1 MNSDRDLY
9 DDLADD
15 YDDYDDDYGPPPRRS
30 RRKLWLIIAAAAI
43 VVVVGLGFGAAQALG
58 YGFYSD
64 YSGDG
69 TGDLLFQVN
78 SGDTVRDMATNMEQ
92 AGIVAS
98 ANAFVQAA
106 RHSSK
111 VAAVQPG
118 YYVLEAKMSAASAV
132 AKLTKSSSR
141 VGELQIQAGWQLD
154 DTTATSGK
162 VTKGILSHI
171 AASTCATLNGKS
183 TCLSVPDLENT
194 IENTDPAA
202 LGVPT
207 WAVSAVSS
215 ADPKHRLEGLI
226 LPGVYQLKPGE
237 TAVETIKRLLAQSD
251 AQLEQAGLPSST
263 QQNSGFSTYQI
274 LTMASIIERESGTNA
289 DMPKIARVLYNRL
302 AQPMDLQLDSTVD
315 YALDRPMIAT
325 SPSER
330 PGAGAYDTYDNP
342 GLPPTPISSP
352 SVSAIQAAM
361 NPVPGTWLFFV
372 VCQKNLSSC
381 FADTF
386 AEHQQNVTL
395 AHNNGVF

>member
-1 MNSDRDLY
+1 MSGGLDVFDDLSDSDRE
-9 DDLADD
+9 
-15 YDDYDDDYGPPPRRS
+15 PPRR
-30 RRKLWLIIAAAAI
+30 RRKKLWLILVIAA
-43 VVVVGLGFGAAQALG
+43 VVVVAGGGFGAAQALG

-69 TGDLLFQVN
+69 SGDLLFQVN
-78 SGDTVRDMATNMEQ
+78 SGDTVRDMASNMQQ

-98 ANAFVQAA
+98 ANGFVKQA

-118 YYVLEAKMSAASAV
+118 YYVLDGKMSAASAV
-132 AKLTKSSSR
+132 AKLTKSGSR
-141 VGELQIQAGWQLD
+141 VGELQIQPGWQLD

-171 AASTCATLNGKS
+171 AEATCATLNGKS
-183 TCLSVPDLENT
+183 TCLSVQDLQNA
-194 IENTDPAA
+194 IQNTDPAA

-207 WAVSAVSS
+207 WAVAALSNV
-215 ADPKHRLEGLI
+215 DPKHRLEGLV
-226 LPGVYQLKPGE
+226 LPGIYQLKPGE
-237 TAVETIKRLLAQSD
+237 TAVETMKRLLGQSEAALQED
-251 AQLEQAGLPSST
+251 GLPSAI

-274 LTMASIIERESGTNA
+274 LTMASIIEREAGTQA

-302 AQPMDLQLDSTVD
+302 ALPMNLQLDSTVD

-330 PGAGAYDTYDNP
+330 PGAGAYDTYDDP

-352 SVSAIQAAM
+352 SADAIEAAIS
-361 NPVPGTWLFFV
+361 PTPGPWLFFV
-372 VCQKNLSSC
+372 VCQKDLSSC
-381 FADTF
+381 FATDF
-386 AEHQQNVTL
+386 AQHQANVQI

>member
-1 MNSDRDLY
+1 MNSEHDLY

-15 YDDYDDDYGPPPRRS
+15 YDDEDYGPPPRRN
-30 RRKLWLIIAAAAI
+30 RRKLWLIIAAAAL
-43 VVVVGLGFGAAQALG
+43 VVVVGIGFGAAQALG

-64 YSGDG
+64 YDGDGSGDV
-69 TGDLLFQVN
+69 LFQVN
-78 SGDTVRDMATNMEQ
+78 SGDTVRDMAANMAQ

-98 ANAFVQAA
+98 ADAFVKAA
-106 RHSSK
+106 RSSAK
-111 VAAVQPG
+111 VANVQPG
-118 YYVLEAKMSAASAV
+118 YYVLENKMSAASAV
-132 AKLTKSSSR
+132 AKLVRSTSR
-141 VGELQIQAGWQLD
+141 VGELQIQSGWQLD
-154 DTTATSGK
+154 DTTSASGK
-162 VTKGILSHI
+162 VNKGILAHI

-183 TCLSVPDLENT
+183 TCLSAQDLENT

-207 WAVSAVSS
+207 WAVSAVSN

-226 LPGVYQLKPGE
+226 MPGVYQLKPGE

-251 AQLEQAGLPSST
+251 SELQQAGLPSSG

-302 AQPMDLQLDSTVD
+302 AQSMDLQLDSTVD

-325 SPSER
+325 APSER
-330 PGAGAYDTYDNP
+330 PGAGLYNTYGNP

-352 SVSAIQAAM
+352 SASAIQAAI
-361 NPVPGTWLFFV
+361 NPVNGTWLYFV

-386 AEHQQNVTL
+386 AEHEANVQI
-395 AHNNGVF
+395 AHQNGVF

>member
-1 MNSDRDLY
+1 MNTDRDLY

-15 YDDYDDDYGPPPRRS
+15 YDDYDDDYGPPPRRN
-30 RRKLWLIIAAAAI
+30 RRKLWLIIIAAVV
-43 VVVVGLGFGAAQALG
+43 VVVVGAGFGAAQALG

-69 TGDLLFQVN
+69 TGDVLFQVN
-78 SGDTVRDMATNMEQ
+78 SGDTVRDMAANMAQ

-98 ANAFVQAA
+98 ADAFVQAA

-111 VAAVQPG
+111 VASVQPG
-118 YYVLEAKMSAASAV
+118 YYVLEEKMSAASAV
-132 AKLTKSSSR
+132 AKLTKPTSR

-183 TCLSVPDLENT
+183 TCLSTQDLQNA

-251 AQLEQAGLPSST
+251 AQLQEAGLPSST

-274 LTMASIIERESGTNA
+274 LTMASIIERESGTRA

-302 AQPMDLQLDSTVD
+302 AQPMNLQLDSTVD
-315 YALDRPMIAT
+315 YALDKPMIAT
-325 SPSER
+325 SPAER
-330 PGAGAYDTYDNP
+330 PGAGAYDTYNNP

-361 NPVPGTWLFFV
+361 NPTPGSWLFFV

-386 AEHQQNVTL
+386 AEHQANVTL
-395 AHNNGVF
+395 AHQNGVF

>member
-1 MNSDRDLY
+1 MNDELDHY
-9 DDLADD
+9 DDDLADD
-15 YDDYDDDYGPPPRRS
+15 DYDDYLPPRR
-30 RRKLWLIIAAAAI
+30 RRRLPKPWLIIAVAA
-43 VVVVGLGFGAAQALG
+43 VVVIAGIGFGAAQALG

-69 TGDLLFQVN
+69 SGDVLFQVN
-78 SGDTVRDMATNMEQ
+78 SGDTVRDMAANMAQ

-98 ANAFVQAA
+98 ADAFVKAA

-118 YYVLEAKMSAASAV
+118 YYVLEQKMSAASAV
-132 AKLTKSSSR
+132 TKLVTSSSR

-154 DTTATSGK
+154 DTTSTSGK

-171 AASTCATLNGKS
+171 ATATCATLNGKS
-183 TCLSVPDLENT
+183 TCLSVQDLGNA
-194 IENTDPAA
+194 IQNTDPAA
-202 LGVPT
+202 LGVPA
-207 WAVSAVSS
+207 WAASALSTV
-215 ADPKHRLEGLI
+215 DPKHRLEGLI

-251 AQLEQAGLPSST
+251 AALQQAGLPSAA

-274 LTMASIIERESGTNA
+274 LTMASIIEREAGTKA

-302 AQPMDLQLDSTVD
+302 ALPMNLQLDSTVD

-325 SPSER
+325 SPAER
-330 PGAGAYDTYDNP
+330 PGAGPYDTYDNP

-352 SVSAIQAAM
+352 STDAIQAAI
-361 NPVPGTWLFFV
+361 NPTPGTWLFFV

-381 FADTF
+381 FANTF
-386 AEHQQNVTL
+386 AEHQANVAI